1 MRDVI
6 TLHPIKVPPARTITP
21 PAETEGEG
29 GNGGRPQTEVLTHRL
44 ELNRINAEATIDYAL
59 AALRS
64 IILVNGAAIV
74 ALLTFLERDWP
85 VCEDKTAVEES
96 LSCE

>member
-1 MRDVI
+1 MADDLR
-6 TLHPIKVPPARTITP
+6 L
-21 PAETEGEG
+21 
-29 GNGGRPQTEVLTHRL
+29 EVLTHRL

-64 IILVNGAAIV
+64 IILVNEAAIV

-85 VCEDKTAVEES
+85 VCEDKTVVENRCLVNS
-96 LSCE
+96 L